1 MGAVQLPHDIRG
13 VRMCEHVAPG
23 RCTWWCS
30 YRRGVLCSAPVVG
43 LLVLAGL
50 VRWLAAAG
58 EEDRDQVIYAF
69 TGVSVF
75 LAIVIPVVVFLN
87 HTRPEKA

>member
-1 MGAVQLPHDIRG
+1 M
-13 VRMCEHVAPG
+13 
-23 RCTWWCS
+23 
-30 YRRGVLCSAPVVG
+30 VG

-58 EEDRDQVIYAF
+58 EEERDQVIYAF